1 MSARPGSLLDLFANP
16 NTMYEICKKGLH
28 TLRCLVVYVPSES
41 DPMYQKDRGITPY
54 RRLSD
59 VKSDDVYENNIL
71 NRHILLNVYVKKAE
85 AIIQDTGSCKYLYS
99 MRLLTLTMLYL
110 FPKCKEEVRY
120 KTVYQ
125 IYRLYF
131 EVVPFDDRIN
141 IYLGGT
147 YKKKVNGT
155 KKKTPDEASYDIPA
169 KDGFGIV
176 LKELYILD
184 HALTHSVTT
193 DEDIKMLVYSDIYS

>member
-1 MSARPGSLLDLFANP
+1 
-16 NTMYEICKKGLH
+16 
-28 TLRCLVVYVPSES
+28 
-41 DPMYQKDRGITPY
+41 
-54 RRLSD
+54 
-59 VKSDDVYENNIL
+59 
-71 NRHILLNVYVKKAE
+71 
-85 AIIQDTGSCKYLYS
+85 
-99 MRLLTLTMLYL
+99 MRLLTITMLYL

-131 EVVPFDDRIN
+131 EVVPFDDRLN

-147 YKKKVNGT
+147 YKKKVTGNGA
-155 KKKTPDEASYDIPA
+155 KKKTPGEASYDIPA

-184 HALTHSVTT
+184 HALMHLVTT
-193 DEDIKMLVYSDIYS
+193 DDDIKMLVYSDIYS